1 MVLSSFGGLWIL
13 AMWKVDSDLSLGGA
27 YKEPTLKNAESDEE
41 TEVLCPVF
49 SNIESSMLEARWSSG
64 SKLIME
70 S

>member
-1 MVLSSFGGLWIL
+1 MLKLDSGLN
-13 AMWKVDSDLSLGGA
+13 LGGA
-27 YKEPTLKNAESDEE
+27 CKESTLKNAESDEE

-49 SNIESSMLEARWSSG
+49 SKIESSMLDARCSSG